1 MSEAY
6 SPLEMVLAIASVVL
20 ATFLTRS
27 TLLVVGER
35 LRFAPRVEAALRY
48 APVCALA
55 ALLIPE
61 ILFRQDSLALG
72 LDNPRLPAAIA
83 ASLFLLWKR
92 SIVGC
97 IAVGMSVF
105 ALWRFFVIGP

>member
-1 MSEAY
+1 MSTGY
-6 SPLEMVLAIASVVL
+6 TTLELALAIASVAL

-27 TLLVVGER
+27 TLLVFGER
-35 LRFAPRVEAALRY
+35 LRFSARVEAALRY

-55 ALLIPE
+55 ALVVPE
-61 ILFRQDSLALG
+61 ILFRQDALVLG

-83 ASLFLLWKR
+83 ASVFLLWKN

-97 IAVGMSVF
+97 IAVGMAVF
-105 ALWRFFVIGP
+105 ALWRLFVS

>member
-1 MSEAY
+1 MSVAY
-6 SPLEMVLAIASVVL
+6 TPLEMGLAIASVAL
-20 ATFLTRS
+20 ATFVTRS

-55 ALLIPE
+55 ALVVPE
-61 ILFRQDSLALG
+61 ILFRQDALVLG

-97 IAVGMSVF
+97 IAVGMSVY
-105 ALWRFFVIGP
+105 ALWRYFVIGA